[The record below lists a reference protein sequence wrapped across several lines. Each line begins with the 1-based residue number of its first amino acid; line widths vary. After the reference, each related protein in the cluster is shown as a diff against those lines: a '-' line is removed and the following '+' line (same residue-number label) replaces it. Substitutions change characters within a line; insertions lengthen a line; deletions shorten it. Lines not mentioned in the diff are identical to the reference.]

1 MSQGA
6 PDRRPWEAAE
16 TPDAGEAAGSPD
28 AGEAVGCVL
37 LVDDERSFLD
47 PTAAML
53 RRAGYRCRVATDAA
67 TAAELLDK
75 EPFDVVVS
83 DVRMPGNQRLEFV
96 ERLCAE
102 DDAAVVIVVTG
113 YPSVETAVS
122 SIDLRVF
129 GYLVKPVDFDDLRE
143 KVAGAVRQ
151 VRLRRDV
158 AALEDRLERIHRDVR
173 SIGEV
178 LRTPQPN
185 IDPGSMQRLIDGA
198 SRALL
203 SGLRD
208 LGRVES
214 GVFAAPHEAASAPL
228 PVPISV
234 DLSVL
239 SPREVEV
246 LELIRNG
253 YRVATVARR
262 LFISPHTVRNHLKRI
277 FLKLEVG
284 SQAELLEKLKPLND
298 E

>member
-1 MSQGA
+1 MPQPVPDARAADDA
-6 PDRRPWEAAE
+6 PAAE
-16 TPDAGEAAGSPD
+16 PASRI
-28 AGEAVGCVL
+28 L
-37 LVDDERSFLD
+37 LVDDERSFLE

-53 RRAGYRCRVATDAA
+53 RREGHLCRVAPDAA
-67 TAAELLDK
+67 AAEECLEK

-83 DVRMPGNQRLEFV
+83 DVRMPGNQQMEFV
-96 ERLCAE
+96 KRLCAE
-102 DDAAVVIVVTG
+102 DDAPAVIVVTG
-113 YPSVETAVS
+113 FPSVETAVS

-129 GYLVKPVDFDDLRE
+129 GYLVKPIEFDELRE
-143 KVAGAVRQ
+143 KVEAAARQ

-158 AALEDRLERIHRDVR
+158 AALEERLGRIHHDVR
-173 SIGEV
+173 SIAEV
-178 LRTPQPN
+178 LRAPQAR
-185 IDPGSMQRLIDGA
+185 IDAGAMQRLLDGT

-203 SGLRD
+203 AGLRD

-214 GVFAAPHEAASAPL
+214 DVLAAPVEPSPTAP
-228 PVPISV
+228 PPPTSV